1 MIETEARV
9 TCQCGQ
15 VMKANAKGARYCD
28 NCDFPQPQQALGMS
42 RRLTSSDIRFNMF
55 WMMQESE
62 YVDNTVGN
70 PNMEEGTDEA
80 ANG

>member
-1 MIETEARV
+1 MTETEAAV

-15 VMKANAKGARYCD
+15 VMKANHKGARYCD
-28 NCDFPQPQQALGMS
+28 NCDFNQPQQVLGMS

-55 WMMQESE
+55 WMLQENE
-62 YVDNTVGN
+62 YVDNTVGT
-70 PNMEEGTDEA
+70 PNIEESGDEA